1 MIDQANIT
9 LKLQS
14 NVSYPYTINIL
25 GNPYN
30 PLDTTN
36 ATTEY
41 RWDITS
47 FTFGTENAITLQ
59 YQVNGATSFSV
70 YNSDLS
76 VASADSVVI
85 ALNLLGIG
93 YFNTYTE
100 LGLTYI
106 GTYNDNYTFGQLNIY
121 DSTTTEVNYY
131 VVQNF
136 AGGNGLISSI
146 SSTTSYIATP
156 FVMPSPSTIA
166 IFVGGTIF
174 TISGT
179 TQSATNTE
187 ITISQTNYKTLL
199 TTTLFYQFYTPLSA
213 FFTNFTAQAGSSYL
227 IEILDV

>member
-1 MIDQANIT
+1 M
-9 LKLQS
+9 
-14 NVSYPYTINIL
+14 
-25 GNPYN
+25 
-30 PLDTTN
+30 
-36 ATTEY
+36 
-41 RWDITS
+41 
-47 FTFGTENAITLQ
+47 
-59 YQVNGATSFSV
+59 

-121 DSTTTEVNYY
+121 DSTITELNLY
-131 VVQNF
+131 VIQNF
-136 AGGNGLISSI
+136 AGGNGLISSLY
-146 SSTTSYIATP
+146 STTSYTTP
-156 FVMPSPSTIA
+156 FVMPSQGTLGY
-166 IFVGGTIF
+166 FVGGMIF
-174 TISGT
+174 NLSGT

-199 TTTLFYQFYTPLSA
+199 TTTLFYQSYTPLSA
-213 FFTNFTAQAGSSYL
+213 FFKNFTAQAGSSYL